1 MNYDQKHAESVKQ
14 LSGFYRIHYY
24 VNLLQLKTDA
34 IVFYILQT
42 LHKVHKMILRKF
54 VLAEFEKG
62 SENWCLG
69 LIFIGLALVF
79 FGKSNGK
86 KYPTLSYLKPF

>member
-42 LHKVHKMILRKF
+42 LHKMHKMILPKF
-54 VLAEFEKG
+54 VRAEFEKG
-62 SENWCLG
+62 SEN
-69 LIFIGLALVF
+69 
-79 FGKSNGK
+79 
-86 KYPTLSYLKPF
+86 

>member
-24 VNLLQLKTDA
+24 VNLLQLKTDK
-34 IVFYILQT
+34 IVFCILQT

-54 VLAEFEKG
+54 DG
-62 SENWCLG
+62 
-69 LIFIGLALVF
+69 
-79 FGKSNGK
+79 
-86 KYPTLSYLKPF
+86 